1 MRAKTDGRN
10 KTMLKI
16 FQFSPDDA
24 VLGHRFFPTPND
36 LIRKSRTLR
45 KKTRSDT
52 TCNSQIV
59 KIIPGLAGISIG
71 KRPSGEPKTL
81 WRPLFAGLYLSSPSS
96 TLRKSTTL
104 RKRVS
109 PAFQLYQDH
118 RKPTSRATST
128 VRAKT
133 DENKENVLKTLRVFP
148 LG

>member
-24 VLGHRFFPTPND
+24 ALGHRFFLTPND

-45 KKTRSDT
+45 KKTCSDT

-71 KRPSGEPKTL
+71 KRPSNEPKTL
-81 WRPLFAGLYLSSPSS
+81 QRPLFAGLYLSSPSPTS
-96 TLRKSTTL
+96 HKSRTL

-109 PAFQLYQDH
+109 PSFQQYQEH
-118 RKPTSRATST
+118 QNPTSGATST
-128 VRAKT
+128 VHAKT
-133 DENKENVLKTLRVFP
+133 DKNKENVLKI
-148 LG
+148 